1 MPRNWFTYDIRAEG
15 KDGALGPVLLTMAT
29 KRRALSAA
37 RDLARQTLALDD
49 AAIVV
54 MQRPEG
60 GDRWDD
66 KVIAAFPFAQ
76 AGVV

>member
-1 MPRNWFTYDIRAEG
+1 MARNWFTYTIHAEG
-15 KDGALGPVLLTMAT
+15 DNGAMGRELLTYTT
-29 KRRALSAA
+29 KRVALKAA

-60 GDRWDD
+60 GDRFDGR
-66 KVIAAFPFAQ
+66 VIAVFPFNQGA
-76 AGVV
+76 A